1 MKVFVVAAAI
11 VNAAVICMA
20 LPSVVSAQSS
30 TISVD
35 AGPIWSQSDA
45 EKKCPDVAKA
55 KGGTWTGQWRTTV
68 PGQMSV
74 CEVRLTPS
82 NGIVKTIDAGPIWS
96 QSDAEKKCPAVART
110 NGGTWNGQWRTT
122 VPGQMSVC
130 EVRISSSG
138 TVVKTIDAGPIWSQ
152 SDAEKKCPEVA
163 KSNGGTWNGQWR
175 TTVPGKM
182 SVCEVRMPAPK
193 G

>member
-1 MKVFVVAAAI
+1 LRYDASIAPETQATGEFMKVFVVAAAI

-55 KGGTWTGQWRTTV
+55 KGGTW
-68 PGQMSV
+68 
-74 CEVRLTPS
+74 
-82 NGIVKTIDAGPIWS
+82 
-96 QSDAEKKCPAVART
+96 
-110 NGGTWNGQWRTT
+110 
-122 VPGQMSVC
+122 
-130 EVRISSSG
+130 
-138 TVVKTIDAGPIWSQ
+138 
-152 SDAEKKCPEVA
+152 
-163 KSNGGTWNGQWR
+163 NGQWR